1 MKKEWEHKKKYVD
14 PIDNLCDFPAWLST
28 CWSFQS
34 IIMIILLVT
43 SIWMITITITITIIN
58 IMIMKMWIMLC
69 WAGHSCDFAEPR
81 QLTHG
86 KDNLMMQWQSRL
98 CGFIKIFILMPIQC
112 IVCNCGLMWLRW
124 AGRRSRQS
132 QFQSK
137 QHSGDT
143 EIVNQLYSQTK
154 ASNTLV

>member
-34 IIMIILLVT
+34 IIMII
-43 SIWMITITITITIIN
+43 SWSQAYYWMITITIIN
-58 IMIMKMWIMLC
+58 IMIMRMWSMLC

-98 CGFIKIFILMPIQC
+98 CWFIKIFLLMPIQG
-112 IVCNCGLMWLRW
+112 IVCNCALMWLRW

-143 EIVNQLYSQTK
+143 EIVNQLYSRTK